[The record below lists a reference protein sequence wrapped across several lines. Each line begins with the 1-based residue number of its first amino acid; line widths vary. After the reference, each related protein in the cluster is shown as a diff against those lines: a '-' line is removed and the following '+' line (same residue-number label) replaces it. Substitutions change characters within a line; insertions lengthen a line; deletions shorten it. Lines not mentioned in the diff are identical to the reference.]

1 MIGTLIS
8 IIFTVIILGILWWG
22 AQQLLPLIPMGEPFR
37 TIVRVLMII
46 VIALVALWIIWQL
59 LIASG
64 VVSGRPFRLE
74 PRRARWNPCRLI
86 RQARRTSAVVASACA
101 ILRPWRFWLA

>member
-37 TIVRVLMII
+37 TIVRVLMMV
-46 VIALVALWIIWQL
+46 VIALVALWIVWQL
-59 LIASG
+59 LVASG
-64 VVSGRPFRLE
+64 VVSGRPFRLGAAGE
-74 PRRARWNPCRLI
+74 PGGTVAAISAEAARHLPGWG
-86 RQARRTSAVVASACA
+86 
-101 ILRPWRFWLA
+101 